1 MKTLINK
8 IKTYIKHKKHNIK
21 MMIKLF
27 RNAWKLNSI
36 ITWYEQYQTLPQ
48 KIRDIRDNIDDIDS
62 KCDDN
67 YYKIEDIENQNI
79 ACRLDNIDD
88 EVEKLQ
94 ELHKLRVIICNNQS
108 YIEGLQDEVKKLKT
122 SNELEQ
128 LIEHLESSKNYK
140 EIWKTRDDVTI
151 TLEKNDD
158 DDNYLYKPLKFKG
171 NEGYYEWLK
180 TKTNYDNLDKCSE
193 EIVEFVES
201 LYGGEINGM
210 RIKKIINK
218 YINLS
223 NKGGE

>member
-8 IKTYIKHKKHNIK
+8 IKTYIKHKIHNIK
-21 MMIKLF
+21 MMFKLF

-36 ITWYEQYQTLPQ
+36 ITWYEQYQTIPNQ
-48 KIRDIRDNIDDIDS
+48 IRDIKDNICDIDS

-67 YYKIEDIENQNI
+67 YYKIEDIENQSI
-79 ACRLDNIDD
+79 SRRLDDIDD

-108 YIEGLQDEVKKLKT
+108 YIEGLQDEVKKLKSST
-122 SNELEQ
+122 LGQ
-128 LIEHLESSKNYK
+128 LVEHLKSSENYR
-140 EIWKTRDDVTI
+140 EIWKTSDDITI
-151 TLEKNDD
+151 TLEKNND

-180 TKTNYDNLDKCSE
+180 NKTNYDNLDKCSE
-193 EIVEFVES
+193 EIVKFIET

-210 RIKKIINK
+210 RIKNIISR

-223 NKGGE
+223 KKGGE